1 MTIFFFFFWFFH
13 FFPSLK
19 MAIHLG
25 YPFMSFPQLVFAGSL
40 RITSWSPGNGRTS
53 SVGNLG
59 ATKRQRRGATG
70 PWHVLW
76 TTQAPRSLVVWPSRR
91 QCLCLIGMLGLLSWW
106 LGWLQ
111 WRCPKYFRSFLEMR
125 RSILLVGPSLGSWP
139 LQRRLC
145 SVSAANDFFLLQRLL
160 IS

>member
-1 MTIFFFFFWFFH
+1 MFFFWFKDGH
-13 FFPSLK
+13 P
-19 MAIHLG
+19 LG
-25 YPFMSFPQLVFAGSL
+25 YPWSIHVISTARFCRFFAYHFMEPGERQNFIRWETSGS
-40 RITSWSPGNGRTS
+40 
-53 SVGNLG
+53 
-59 ATKRQRRGATG
+59 KRVQNAPRF
-70 PWHVLW
+70 LW